1 MSILAA
7 IQMSSQDNIADNL
20 ADAERLLAQAST
32 AGACL
37 AVLPE
42 NFACFAAGQQR
53 QTAAQFEYIQDQLSV
68 LARRF
73 QLWIVAGSIPCPY
86 RPNGQIVP
94 DGKVRSCCLLLD
106 PSGQVVARYDKI
118 HLFDVHVADG
128 VGGYCES
135 ATFEAGDQIVT
146 ASTPFGHLGLMICYD
161 LRFPELAL
169 ALRQQGA
176 EILTAPSAFTHM
188 TGQLHWSLLLRA
200 RAIDSQCWVIGANQT
215 GWHGTRQTWGHSAIV
230 DMNGRLYCDAA
241 QKNTLADMDNPT
253 GRGSNVRTACYD
265 QATLIACRSAMPLM
279 DHRRLM
285 LPTDLIKDV
294 FNG

>member
-7 IQMSSQDNIADNL
+7 IQMSSQDSIAQNL
-20 ADAERLLAQAST
+20 ADTAQCLAQAAQ

-53 QTAAQFEYIQDQLSV
+53 QTAEQFEQIRDQLAV
-68 LARRF
+68 MARRF
-73 QLWIVAGSIPCPY
+73 NLWLVAGSIPCGY

-94 DGKVRSCCLLLD
+94 NGKVRSCCLLFD

-118 HLFDVHVADG
+118 HLFDAQVADG
-128 VGGYCES
+128 VGGYRES
-135 ATFEAGDQIVT
+135 ATFEAGEQVVS
-146 ASTPFGHLGLMICYD
+146 ANTPFGRLGLMICYD
-161 LRFPELAL
+161 LRFAELAL
-169 ALRQQGA
+169 ALRHQGA
-176 EILTAPSAFTHM
+176 EILTAPSAFTYL

-200 RAIDSQCWVIGANQT
+200 RAIDTQCWVIGANQT

-230 DMNGRLYCDAA
+230 DCEGRIYCDAA
-241 QKNTLADMDNPT
+241 HENTPETTCDLTA
-253 GRGSNVRTACYD
+253 GGSTVLTACYD
-265 QATLIACRSAMPLM
+265 QTALVARRSAMPLM
-279 DHRRLM
+279 DHRRLI

-294 FNG
+294 CDG

>member
-1 MSILAA
+1 
-7 IQMSSQDNIADNL
+7 MSSQDSIAQNL
-20 ADAERLLAQAST
+20 TDVAQQLQQAAQ

-53 QTAAQFEYIQDQLSV
+53 QTAEQFEQIRDQLTV

-73 QLWIVAGSIPCPY
+73 RLWLVAGSLPCAY
-86 RPNGQIVP
+86 RPNGQTVP

-118 HLFDVHVADG
+118 HLFDVQVADG
-128 VGGYCES
+128 VGGYRES
-135 ATFEAGDQIVT
+135 ATFEAGDQVVS
-146 ASTPFGHLGLMICYD
+146 ANTPFGRLGLMICYD

-169 ALRQQGA
+169 VLRRQGA
-176 EILTAPSAFTHM
+176 EILTAPSAFTYL

-200 RAIDSQCWVIGANQT
+200 RAIDTQCWVIGANQT

-230 DMNGRLYCDAA
+230 SDQGEILCEVAHKTTIETINQTTAGGS
-241 QKNTLADMDNPT
+241 TLIT
-253 GRGSNVRTACYD
+253 TCYD
-265 QATLIACRSAMPLM
+265 QAALVARRSAMPLM

-285 LPTDLIKDV
+285 LSTD
-294 FNG
+294 